1 MKFLVLVVSL
11 ISAVSI
17 SARTFTSANNSKTI
31 EAELIDYLPSSDK
44 IVIRNE
50 GSNRNVTVN
59 ASAFSAE
66 DRAYFNEFLKEK
78 TKRNS
83 LKVSAKDKSEDFER
97 EQGSLYVYDQ
107 AKKSFNVKVSNSGS
121 VAIEGLT
128 AKYEIYVSRYDKE
141 GDKVMDV
148 VSGDSSI
155 GKVWGGS
162 SQEFESVS
170 VEVTNGCVTTS
181 SCPKCKT
188 KAASVERER
197 VLGIYVR
204 LFDDSGVLLT
214 EFYSSKSLKSVVK
227 KKSRE
232 S

>member
-1 MKFLVLVVSL
+1 MKFLILVVSL
-11 ISAVSI
+11 ISAVSL
-17 SARTFTSANNSKTI
+17 SARTFTSADNSKTI
-31 EAELIDYLPSSDK
+31 EAEIIDYLPSSDR
-44 IVIRNE
+44 IVIRYE

-66 DRAYFNEFLKEK
+66 DRAYFNEFLTEK
-78 TKRNS
+78 TKRNY
-83 LKVSAKDKSEDFER
+83 LKLSADDKSESI
-97 EQGSLYVYDQ
+97 EQKVGSLYVYDKT
-107 AKKSFNVKVSNSGS
+107 KKSFNVRVSNRGS
-121 VAIEGLT
+121 VEIEGLK

-141 GDKVMDV
+141 GGKVMDV

-162 SQEFESVS
+162 SEEFESVS

-197 VLGIYVR
+197 VLGIHVR
-204 LFDDSGVLLT
+204 LFDDSGALLT
-214 EFYSSKSLKSVVK
+214 EFYSSNSVKSVVG
-227 KKSRE
+227 KKSRQ